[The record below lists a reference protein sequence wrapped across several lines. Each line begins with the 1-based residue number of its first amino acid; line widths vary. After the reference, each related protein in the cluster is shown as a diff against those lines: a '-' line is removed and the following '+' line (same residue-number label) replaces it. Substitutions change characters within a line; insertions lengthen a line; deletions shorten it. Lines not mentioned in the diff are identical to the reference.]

1 MGIFGRDERSPQSK
15 PAAAT
20 PSGRQQTAGQP
31 PQAGNSVIARGNRVE
46 GTISGS
52 SDIEIQGEFKG
63 TVDGTGH
70 LRVAAQGVVD
80 GNLAARTV
88 VVSGTVQGDIL
99 AGETIQLETSATVEG
114 NITAP
119 RIRIADG
126 ATFEGKVHMKSPDR
140 PGGKPLAVGREPLAE
155 RRKP

>member
-1 MGIFGRDERSPQSK
+1 MGIFGRDERNSQSK
-15 PAAAT
+15 PEAAT
-20 PSGRQQTAGQP
+20 PSGRQQAAGQT
-31 PQAGNSVIARGNRVE
+31 ASGGNTVIARGNRIE

-52 SDIEIQGEFKG
+52 SDIQIEGELKG
-63 TVDGTGH
+63 VVDGTGH
-70 LRVAAQGVVD
+70 LRVASQGLVE

-88 VVSGTVQGDIL
+88 VVAGTVRGDIL

-126 ATFEGKVHMKSPDR
+126 ATFEGKVHMKNPDR
-140 PGGKPLAVGREPLAE
+140 PTAHPGS
-155 RRKP
+155 RR